1 MDKFL
6 KSFYIASGIVLV
18 LGTVTSFIA
27 GFYVTGG
34 SWPLISGYLAGFM
47 CCFLP
52 IPTFHAVVHL
62 LNKYGKTARYLLIFA
77 IILCQF
83 SIYGVTFFLII
94 SKEVVNLFAL
104 WAGASAIVVIIA
116 VGMLIYKKTMLSAP
130 GPVTKHEE

>member
-6 KSFYIASGIVLV
+6 KSFYIASGIVLL
-18 LGTVTSFIA
+18 LGVAVSFAA
-27 GFYVTGG
+27 GRWSVGG
-34 SWPLISGYLAGFM
+34 SWPLISGYLVGFM

-52 IPTFHAVVHL
+52 IPTFHTVVHL
-62 LNKYGKTARYLLIFA
+62 LNKYGKTVRYLLISA

-116 VGMLIYKKTMLSAP
+116 IGMLIYKKTMLSARRP
-130 GPVTKHEE
+130 S